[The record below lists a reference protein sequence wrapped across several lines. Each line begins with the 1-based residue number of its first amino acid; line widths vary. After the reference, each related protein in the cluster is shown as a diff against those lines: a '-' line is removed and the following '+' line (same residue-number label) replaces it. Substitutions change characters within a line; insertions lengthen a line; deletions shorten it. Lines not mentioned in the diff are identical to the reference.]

1 MSETD
6 TETVAKLLDY
16 YYVDDPVDTI
26 IKVLSEI
33 KGSYALGIMFRDYPD
48 TVFAV
53 RKECPLIV
61 GVGENE
67 NFLASDVPAIIKY
80 TRDYYL
86 LEANEIARGKKRQC
100 PDL

>member
-1 MSETD
+1 M
-6 TETVAKLLDY
+6 L
-16 YYVDDPVDTI
+16 DDPVDTI
-26 IKVLSEI
+26 IKVLSEN
-33 KGSYALGIMFRDYPD
+33 KAPMHWDYVQGLSD

-53 RKECPLIV
+53 RKESPLIV

-86 LEANEIARGKKRQC
+86 LEANEIAW
-100 PDL
+100 